1 MKRVFS
7 LNLKR
12 KWLKVNK
19 KYQSISNQTNFYII
33 LKNNVQILKLNFIY
47 YFTKIFTGKTAFNP
61 IIFVGFQIKLVSFEN
76 QTLFN
81 TTVKGIN

>member
-12 KWLKVNK
+12 KWLKVN
-19 KYQSISNQTNFYII
+19 S
-33 LKNNVQILKLNFIY
+33 
-47 YFTKIFTGKTAFNP
+47 KTAFNP
-61 IIFVGFQIKLVSFEN
+61 IIFVGFQIKLVLFEN